1 MMASGSTAALASGVR
16 MATSGV
22 PPPMTTARTSVG
34 GFAPSRVSYHFS
46 SLGVCCCISQLTA
59 RNSVSFASLDS
70 YFLLLSPSVR
80 LTSHLFPSLSG
91 SGCETFWDTDPLTD
105 SCYQFNF
112 QATLSWSEA
121 RISCQQQG
129 ADLLSITKLHEQT
142 YINGK
147 VDVHLCEEV
156 STPVEAVCFFLCH
169 QRL

>member
-1 MMASGSTAALASGVR
+1 MIF
-16 MATSGV
+16 
-22 PPPMTTARTSVG
+22 TTISSNPTVH
-34 GFAPSRVSYHFS
+34 FTHVSSCF
-46 SLGVCCCISQLTA
+46 LPC
-59 RNSVSFASLDS
+59 
-70 YFLLLSPSVR
+70 FLL
-80 LTSHLFPSLSG
+80 TSYLVPSLSG

-147 VDVHLCEEV
+147 VNAHTYIYV
-156 STPVEAVCFFLCH
+156 
-169 QRL
+169 QRHPLLL